1 MCATYNVY
9 STGSASA
16 ICNVAVYDVEQARPV
31 NCVVGST
38 PNAATDG
45 LGVDGGLAVALL
57 KPST

>member
-1 MCATYNVY
+1 
-9 STGSASA
+9 
-16 ICNVAVYDVEQARPV
+16 VAVYDVEQARPV

-38 PNAATDG
+38 QNAATDG